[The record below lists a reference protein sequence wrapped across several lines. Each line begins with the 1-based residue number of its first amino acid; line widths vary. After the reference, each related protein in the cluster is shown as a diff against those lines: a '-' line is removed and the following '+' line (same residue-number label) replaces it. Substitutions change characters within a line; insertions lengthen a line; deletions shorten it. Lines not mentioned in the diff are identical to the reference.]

1 MVFLCFPPRRLNE
14 VKPVALPNFVFFR
27 GRVVPY
33 SEVKFGVLTHAL
45 NYGTAVFGGL
55 RAYWNDDEKQLF
67 VFRPQDHF
75 RRFLQSAKLLLMELP
90 YSGEELQ
97 KGLAE
102 LIRTEGH
109 EEDLYIRPLAFYT
122 DEIIGVRLHDLNPE
136 VSIVV
141 MPFGTYNKNEENMHV
156 TISSWRRVDDNTIP
170 ARGKIAGAYV
180 NSAFVKTDAV
190 RAGFDEAVV
199 LNADGHISEGS
210 AANIF
215 LLRNGILATPP
226 ITDNVLEGITRR
238 TVIQLLREELKM
250 EVQERQIDRTEMY
263 LCDEAFYC
271 GTGAQ
276 ISAIT
281 QVDHRDIGT
290 GKIGDVTG
298 RLRKL
303 YFDVVRGKVPKYRD
317 WCYPIYATNRKTA
330 AKDRTHVTV
339 E

>member
-1 MVFLCFPPRRLNE
+1 MS
-14 VKPVALPNFVFFR
+14 LPNFVFFN

-55 RAYWNDDEKQLF
+55 RAYWNEDEKQLF
-67 VFRPQDHF
+67 VFRPNDHF
-75 RRFLQSAKLLLMELP
+75 RRFLQSAKLLCMTLQT
-90 YSGEELQ
+90 SGDDLV
-97 KGLAE
+97 KGLVE
-102 LIRTEGH
+102 LIRTEGYK
-109 EEDLYIRPLAFYT
+109 EDLYIRPLAFYS
-122 DEIIGVRLHDLNPE
+122 DEMIGVRLHDLTAE

-141 MPFGTYNKNEENMHV
+141 MPFGAYNKNEENMHV
-156 TISSWRRVDDNTIP
+156 TISSWRRVDDNAIP

-190 RAGFDEAVV
+190 RAGFDEAIV

-210 AANIF
+210 AANF
-215 LLRNGILATPP
+215 FMLRNGILSTPP
-226 ITDNVLEGITRR
+226 ITANVLEGITRR
-238 TVIQLLREELKM
+238 TVIQLIRDELKM
-250 EVQERQIDRTEMY
+250 EAQEREIDRTELY
-263 LCDEAFYC
+263 LADEAFYC

-281 QVDHRDIGT
+281 AVDHRPIGT
-290 GKIGDVTG
+290 GKLGDITA

-303 YFDVVRGKVPKYRD
+303 YFDVVRGKVAKYRE
-317 WCYPIYATNRKTA
+317 WCHPVYEVSQKRTS
-330 AKDRTHVTV
+330 KDRTHVTV

>member
-1 MVFLCFPPRRLNE
+1 MS
-14 VKPVALPNFVFFR
+14 LPSFVFYN

-33 SEVKFGVLTHAL
+33 SDVKFGVLTHAL

-55 RAYWNDDEKQLF
+55 RAYWNEDEKQLF
-67 VFRPQDHF
+67 IFRPNDHF
-75 RRFLQSAKLLLMELP
+75 RRFLQSAKLLCMELET
-90 YSGEELQ
+90 SGDNLL
-97 KGLAE
+97 KGLVE

-109 EEDLYIRPLAFYT
+109 EEDLYIRPLAFYS
-122 DEIIGVRLHDLNPE
+122 DEIIGVRLHDLTAA

-141 MPFGTYNKNEENMHV
+141 MPFGAYNKNEENMHV
-156 TISSWRRVDDNTIP
+156 TVSSWRRVDDNSLP

-190 RAGFDEAVV
+190 RAGFDEAIV

-210 AANIF
+210 AANF
-215 LLRNGILATPP
+215 FMLRNGVLSTPP
-226 ITDNVLEGITRR
+226 ITANVLEGITRR
-238 TVIQLLREELKM
+238 TVMRLVRDELKM
-250 EVQERQIDRTEMY
+250 EVEEREIDRTELY
-263 LCDEAFYC
+263 LADEAFYC

-281 QVDHRDIGT
+281 AVDHRPIGT
-290 GKIGDVTG
+290 GRLGEVTA

-303 YFDVVRGKVPKYRD
+303 YFDVVRGKVAKYRD
-317 WCYPIYATNRKTA
+317 WCYPVYEVNRKRTT
-330 AKDRTHVTV
+330 KERTHVTV